1 MKPEEVIERLLS
13 SVWIVL
19 FREVTTKKIRE
30 MKCTLSHE
38 YVSRENQ
45 RKSIK
50 KKDLLPVWDIDNK
63 GWRSFY
69 FDTVIEMVPFVEEN

>member
-13 SVWIVL
+13 SVWVVK
-19 FREVTTKKIRE
+19 FRKITTGKIRE

-38 YVSRENQ
+38 YISRENQ

-50 KKDLLPVWDIDNK
+50 KKDLLAVWDVDKK
-63 GWRSFY
+63 GWRSLY
-69 FDTVIEMVPFVEEN
+69 FNTIIEMVPFVEKK